1 MAPLRARAC
10 HGKKAS
16 GAADRFASVPFEETP
31 VLAHHR
37 LVSMLLLLAVLLVAA
52 PAGAAEEDFATWL
65 AGLRQ
70 DALAAGIRPATLD
83 RALAGIEPIPRVIEL
98 DRKQPESTITYEG
111 YLERVVTPDRR
122 KTARDQL
129 KANRKLLAEIYH
141 RYGVQPRFIVAL
153 WGNETLFGR
162 ITGNFPV
169 IPALATLA
177 YDGRRSAFFR
187 TEMLNALRMVDQ
199 YNVDPKDMLG
209 SWAGAMGQSQFM
221 PSSYL
226 HYAVSYSGD
235 GKRDIWHRR
244 EDVFASIANY
254 LQQSGWHGDETWGR
268 VVTLPAG
275 FDPAL
280 LGFSVEKSLADWRKL
295 GIRRADGGRLPARA
309 LQASV
314 LRPGGDGGPTIL
326 VYDNYRVLLKWNS
339 SNYFATA
346 VGFLSDSMEGR

>member
-1 MAPLRARAC
+1 M
-10 HGKKAS
+10 
-16 GAADRFASVPFEETP
+16 
-31 VLAHHR
+31 
-37 LVSMLLLLAVLLVAA
+37 
-52 PAGAAEEDFATWL
+52 
-65 AGLRQ
+65 
-70 DALAAGIRPATLD
+70 
-83 RALAGIEPIPRVIEL
+83 
-98 DRKQPESTITYEG
+98 
-111 YLERVVTPDRR
+111 
-122 KTARDQL
+122 
-129 KANRKLLAEIYH
+129 
-141 RYGVQPRFIVAL
+141 
-153 WGNETLFGR
+153 
-162 ITGNFPV
+162 

-275 FDPAL
+275 FDPFR
-280 LGFSVEKSLADWRKL
+280 GF
-295 GIRRADGGRLPARA
+295 P
-309 LQASV
+309 
-314 LRPGGDGGPTIL
+314 
-326 VYDNYRVLLKWNS
+326 
-339 SNYFATA
+339 
-346 VGFLSDSMEGR
+346 